1 MMTPT
6 EALLQEI
13 DTFLERHKVSASAFG
28 RAAVNDPN
36 FVSDLREGRE
46 PKFQLVARVRGFMAA
61 TVGSNEESAA

>member
-13 DTFLERHKVSASAFG
+13 DAFLDRHKVSASAFG

-36 FVSDLREGRE
+36 FVSDLRDGRE
-46 PKFQLVARVRGFMAA
+46 PKFQLMARVRGFMAA
-61 TVGSNEESAA
+61 TVVSDKETAA